1 MRITERRRL
10 VIELVEDV
18 RRIERIRDFK
28 RSSHGSGVTSSRIV
42 RALEEPDTADIS
54 IATVRAAHEIWAM
67 SLIIDALD
75 AEIKNKILKVR
86 GSPEEPAA
94 ILRTKSYGALT
105 IWYQFPRYGPNR
117 HGELLH
123 LCAEGGYEE
132 VRNILGLETA
142 PRSFADS
149 LSIINRGNLRPDIVI
164 AKGSFRF
171 ANDIRT
177 ETEDEVKEKAIVI
190 DPKIEMKESDVEQLE
205 AYTRLFP
212 RGSEFICPCMNGV
225 TRSPNGWGVIEDVR
239 PWGKGVEVFRGRL
252 RVAVREICSSKIS
265 RRIRFS
271 ISRFNVLRWLQLK

>member
-1 MRITERRRL
+1 MRITEKRRL
-10 VIELVEDV
+10 VIELVDDV
-18 RRIERIRDFK
+18 RRIGGIRGFELDYGG
-28 RSSHGSGVTSSRIV
+28 RRVTRSRIV
-42 RALEEPDTADIS
+42 RALEEPYTADIS
-54 IATVRAAHEIWAM
+54 IETVRAAHEIWVM

-75 AEIKNKILKVR
+75 AEIRNKILKVR

-94 ILRTKSYGALT
+94 ILRTKSYGTLT
-105 IWYQFPRYGPNR
+105 LWYQFPRYGPNR

-123 LCAEGGYEE
+123 MCASEEGGYEE

-212 RGSEFICPCMNGV
+212 RGSKFICPCMNKI
-225 TRSPNGWGVIEDVR
+225 TRRPNGWDVIEDVGFGGEGINR
-239 PWGKGVEVFRGRL
+239 FKESVREAL
-252 RVAVREICSSKIS
+252 REICSS
-265 RRIRFS
+265 
-271 ISRFNVLRWLQLK
+271 